1 MKILYIIS
9 VLGLLYAFIR
19 LEIWLYLKW
28 RDTMKEIKV
37 LRHDLQEDEKYF
49 KRTIDK

>member
-19 LEIWLYLKW
+19 VEIWLYLKW
-28 RDTMKEIKV
+28 RDTMQDIKQ
-37 LRHDLQEDEKYF
+37 LRHDLQEYEKYL

>member
-19 LEIWLYLKW
+19 LEIWLFLKW
-28 RDTMKEIKV
+28 RDTMQEIKQ
-37 LRHDLQEDEKYF
+37 LRHDLKEDENYF
-49 KRTIDK
+49 KRIIK